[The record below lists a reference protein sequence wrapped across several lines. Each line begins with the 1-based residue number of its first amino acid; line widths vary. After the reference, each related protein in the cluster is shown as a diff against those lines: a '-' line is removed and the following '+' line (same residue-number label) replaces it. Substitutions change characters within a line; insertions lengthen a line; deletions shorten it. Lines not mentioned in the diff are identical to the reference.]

1 MSRGWKIALSL
12 GMLVVVAVV
21 LARCMGGGGDKAS
34 FQGGG
39 RDAGAGDGDGDGD
52 GPVPV
57 TVQAVEKK
65 DVPVYLTA
73 LGTVAALNT
82 VTVNPQVGGQLL
94 SVNFREGQ
102 AVSKGDLLA
111 QIDPRSLQAS
121 YDQAAAAKQQNQA
134 QLATAQSNYARSNDP
149 AYRQYVSKFD
159 LDTLANQVKQ
169 YTGAVAAADA
179 QMREARV
186 QLQYTR
192 ILSPLDGIAGIRGVD
207 PGNVVSTGSQIVTI
221 TQVKPIYVTFD
232 LPEKQLDAV
241 RQAQA
246 GGALQT
252 AALDRTDAH
261 AIAGDGLL
269 RVIDNQISATS
280 GTFRLRAEF
289 PNADGAL
296 WPGQF
301 VNVRLKLRTLP
312 GAVVVPAQAVARGA
326 SGDYVYLLKADKTV
340 EQRTVTQGGQ
350 VDDATVVVAKGLA
363 PGDQVVTEGQFRLK
377 NGAKV
382 NPLKPGQAPPEPT
395 AEELEAASRQGGRR
409 RGGPGG

>member
-1 MSRGWKIALSL
+1 MSRGWKIALSV
-12 GMLVVVAVV
+12 GVLVVVAVV
-21 LARCMGGGGDKAS
+21 LVRCMGGGGDQKS

-39 RDAGAGDGDGDGD
+39 RDADGDD

-102 AVSKGDLLA
+102 AVRKGELLA
-111 QIDPRSLQAS
+111 EIDPRSLQAS
-121 YDQAAAAKQQNQA
+121 YDQAAASKQQNQA

-149 AYRQYVSKFD
+149 SYRQYVSKFD

-179 QMREARV
+179 QMREAKV

-192 ILSPLDGIAGIRGVD
+192 IVSPLDGITGIRGVD
-207 PGNVVSTGSQIVTI
+207 PGNVVSTSSQIVTI
-221 TQVKPIYVTFD
+221 TQVEPIYVTFD

-246 GGALQT
+246 GGALAT

-261 AIAGDGLL
+261 VVAGDGLL
-269 RVIDNQISATS
+269 RVIDNQISSSS

-312 GAVVVPAQAVARGA
+312 GAVVVPAQAVARGTD
-326 SGDYVYLLKADKTV
+326 GDYVYLLKADKTV
-340 EQRTVTQGGQ
+340 EQRAVTQGGQ
-350 VDDATVVVAKGLA
+350 VDDTTVVVTKGLA
-363 PGDQVVTEGQFRLK
+363 AGDQVVTEGQFRLK

-395 AEELEAASRQGGRR
+395 AEELEAASKQGGRR

>member
-12 GMLVVVAVV
+12 GVLLVVVIV
-21 LARCMGGGGDKAS
+21 LVRCVGGSDGQRA

-39 RDAGAGDGDGDGD
+39 QDGEDE
-52 GPVPV
+52 PVPV
-57 TVQAVEKK
+57 TVQAAEKK

-73 LGTVAALNT
+73 LGTVTALNT

-102 AVSKGDLLA
+102 AVKKGDLLA
-111 QIDPRSLQAS
+111 QIDPRSLQAA
-121 YDQAAAAKQQNQA
+121 YDQAVASKQQNQA

-169 YTGAVAAADA
+169 YTGAVAAAEA
-179 QMREARV
+179 QMREAKV

-192 ILSPLDGIAGIRGVD
+192 ILSPLDGITGIRGVD
-207 PGNVVSTGSQIVTI
+207 PGNVVSTSSQIVTI

-241 RQAQA
+241 RAAQA

-252 AALDRTDAH
+252 AALDRTDADV
-261 AIAGDGLL
+261 IAGDGLL
-269 RVIDNQISATS
+269 RVIDNQISSTS
-280 GTFRLRAEF
+280 GTFRLRAQF

-312 GAVVVPAQAVARGA
+312 GAVVVPAQAVARG
-326 SGDYVYLLKADKTV
+326 SDGDYVYLLKSDNTV
-340 EQRTVTQGGQ
+340 EQRAVTQGGQ
-350 VDDATVVVAKGLA
+350 VDDSTVVVTKGLA
-363 PGDQVVTEGQFRLK
+363 AGDRVVTEGQFRLR
-377 NGAKV
+377 NGSKV
-382 NPLKPGQAPPEPT
+382 NPLRPGQAPPEPT
-395 AEELEAASRQGGRR
+395 AEELEAASRQRGG

>member
-1 MSRGWKIALSL
+1 MSRGWKVALSL
-12 GMLVVVAVV
+12 GVLLVVAVV
-21 LARCMGGGGDKAS
+21 LVRCMGGDGEQRS

-39 RDAGAGDGDGDGD
+39 GDGEDD

-57 TVQAVEKK
+57 TVQAAERK

-73 LGTVAALNT
+73 LGTATALNT

-94 SVNFREGQ
+94 EVNFREGQ
-102 AVSKGDLLA
+102 AVKRGDVLA
-111 QIDPRSLQAS
+111 RIDPRSLQAA
-121 YDQAAAAKQQNQA
+121 YDQAAASKQQNQA

-169 YTGAVAAADA
+169 FTAAVAAADA

-207 PGNVVSTGSQIVTI
+207 PGNIVSTSSQIVTI

-232 LPEKQLDAV
+232 LPEKQLDPV
-241 RQAQA
+241 RRAQA
-246 GGALQT
+246 AGALAT

-261 AIAGDGLL
+261 VVAGDGVL
-269 RVIDNQISATS
+269 RVIDNQISSSS

-301 VNVRLKLRTLP
+301 VNVRLKLRELP
-312 GAVVVPAQAVARGA
+312 DVVVVPAQAVARGA
-326 SGDYVYLLKADKTV
+326 NGDYVYLLKPDNTV
-340 EQRTVTQGGQ
+340 EQRPVTQGEQ
-350 VDDATVVVAKGLA
+350 VGDSRVVVTKGLA
-363 PGDQVVTEGQFRLK
+363 AGDRVVTEGQFRLK
-377 NGAKV
+377 QGAKV

-395 AEELEAASRQGGRR
+395 AEELEAATQQRGRR
-409 RGGPGG
+409 GRGG